1 MDSAWTL
8 SAEQVVK
15 KLATDEHHGLDSAQV
30 SKRQSKY
37 GSNGNSCLVSFCF
50 KAIRD
55 SLDDCNGMCTEIPEE
70 PPTPLWELVLEQFKD
85 QLVII
90 LLLAAVVSLV
100 LAFLETDE
108 KEKSTAFVEPVV
120 ILLILIANAV
130 VGVVQESNAEK
141 AIEVCLS
148 LVHLDTRAT

>member
-1 MDSAWTL
+1 M
-8 SAEQVVK
+8 
-15 KLATDEHHGLDSAQV
+15 
-30 SKRQSKY
+30 
-37 GSNGNSCLVSFCF
+37 
-50 KAIRD
+50 
-55 SLDDCNGMCTEIPEE
+55 
-70 PPTPLWELVLEQFKD
+70 LEQFKD

-141 AIEVCLS
+141 AIEVSRPPSCLICVS
-148 LVHLDTRAT
+148 SSSARSG